1 MISFLDSTVPT
12 PVPYKEVSSEKGKEV
27 KDEETKDKD
36 VIDKEA
42 KEISSKTGTFN
53 NIIFGPKSEGS
64 QNL

>member
-36 VIDKEA
+36 VKDKEV
-42 KEISSKTGTFN
+42 EEVSPKTGTLN
-53 NIIFGPKSEGS
+53 NIIFGQKPEGS